1 MERLSIYIL
10 TFNCA
15 RNVVPREHF
24 ATNFF
29 HALGPSESF
38 IPHVLVV
45 SLQEIAPIAYA
56 FLGGSL
62 LHPYFHAVHAAVE
75 LAVRKRWGNGVKYT
89 NLVTEYC
96 GMTGILVFVRTDVA
110 HRVALV
116 STAATGL
123 GVHDMG
129 NKAAVAARLAY
140 RVPDTDEDVELTFV
154 AAHIAPMEHDFKR
167 RNEDWRKIVERL
179 VFVRDVQT
187 EGEEQHG
194 GAAEGEEEATA
205 LLQQPQQRIES
216 GMFTPRTHLFF
227 AGDLNYRTSDR
238 SPTRDDV
245 ARFPQPVDDVAH
257 SRHHSQLFRHDQL
270 TRERRA
276 GRTLHG
282 LVEAPVAFP
291 PTYKYS
297 EAAQAAATRLGGVEE
312 PTAWYWASNRWPS
325 WCDRI
330 LYLDMPPWMK
340 GDGEMI
346 EIHGYDA
353 LPLFPTSDHRAV
365 GLAVSVPLQ
374 PIHEAPSSPATT
386 ALDRYNDVRWSP
398 PFPIDP
404 NWRSKRAVA
413 RNKEIAVGVSAYL
426 ALTWKGNGLVLATGL
441 GIFATWTVLRWLL
454 GGGAVMGA
462 V

>member
-1 MERLSIYIL
+1 MERLNIYIL

-15 RNVVPREHF
+15 RNVVPREHL

-29 HALGPSESF
+29 HALRHSESF
-38 IPHVLVV
+38 IPDVLVV
-45 SLQEIAPIAYA
+45 CLQEIAPIAYA
-56 FLGGSL
+56 FLGGSFL
-62 LHPYFHAVHAAVE
+62 QPYFHAVHTAVE
-75 LAVRKRWGNGVKYT
+75 LAARKRWGNDVKYT
-89 NLVTEYC
+89 NLVTEHC

-110 HRVALV
+110 HHVALV
-116 STAATGL
+116 SIAATGL

-129 NKAAVAARLAY
+129 HKAAVAARLAY
-140 RVPDTDEDVELTFV
+140 RVPGTGEDVELTFI
-154 AAHIAPMEHDFKR
+154 AAHIAPMERYFEQ
-167 RNEDWRKIVERL
+167 RNEDWRKIVERV
-179 VFVRDVQT
+179 VFVRDVQA

-194 GAAEGEEEATA
+194 EDEEATA
-205 LLQQPQQRIES
+205 LLQRPQHRVES
-216 GMFTPRTHLFF
+216 GIFTPRTHLFL

-238 SPTRDDV
+238 SPTENDV
-245 ARFPQPVDDVAH
+245 ARFPQPVDDVTH

-276 GRTLHG
+276 GRALHG
-282 LVEAPVAFP
+282 LVEAPVTFP

-312 PTAWYWASNRWPS
+312 PATWHWAPNRWPS

-340 GDGEMI
+340 SDGEI

-365 GLAVSVPLQ
+365 GLAASVPLQ
-374 PIHEAPSSPATT
+374 PIREAPSSPADT
-386 ALDRYNDVRWSP
+386 ALDRDNDVRWSP

-413 RNKEIAVGVSAYL
+413 RNKEIGVGVSAYL
-426 ALTWKGNGLVLATGL
+426 ALTWKGNGIILATGL
-441 GIFATWTVLRWLL
+441 GIFATWTMLRWLL
-454 GGGAVMGA
+454 AG
-462 V
+462 